1 MFASRAGS
9 AWRLLFVLIN
19 MPWLQKYRIS
29 RNAVDLDEMIAQLEE
44 EMDEENNIFDRREQM
59 LKISELQSQKAVA
72 SAEKGTIT
80 EIKALSQRVAYLEE
94 MNRSCKL
101 HMNVTHL
108 KKEVEE
114 QSTVMKAN
122 EETAANPDIESVP
135 EFSSSYIRV
144 EV

>member
-1 MFASRAGS
+1 MFASCAGS

-19 MPWLQKYRIS
+19 MPWLQKYRVS

-80 EIKALSQRVAYLEE
+80 EIKALRQRIAYLEE
-94 MNRSCKL
+94 MNSSCKL
-101 HMNVTHL
+101 HMNVTQL
-108 KKEVEE
+108 KKEDEE

-122 EETAANPDIESVP
+122 EETEANPDIEPVP
-135 EFSSSYIRV
+135 EFSSSYISM
-144 EV
+144 EE